1 MNGTPAPEGL
11 PVSRVKPAYRQVADQ
26 LRAQVLTGALA
37 PGERLPNEN
46 ELSVMFGVGRSTVR
60 EALRVLS
67 SQHMVVTSRGVSG
80 GSFVA
85 HPDPASISEFLV
97 ASLGLLSGSEVVS
110 FSELLDVREL
120 FEVPAAKLAA
130 EHRTEAQLDHLRAM
144 LDQDLITG
152 DRDQQLEG
160 NLDFHMRLL
169 EAGGNRL
176 LAMMTT
182 PIFTVLHARFVDNG
196 APTGLHA
203 QLAEHHRL
211 IFERVEAGDG
221 EGASALMAEHLAH
234 LRPLYAAND
243 RIAGS

>member
-11 PVSRVKPAYRQVADQ
+11 PVTRVKPAYRQVADQ

-37 PGERLPNEN
+37 AGERLPNEN

-85 HPDPASISEFLV
+85 HPDPDNISEFLV

-110 FSELLDVREL
+110 FNELLDAREL

-130 EHRTEAQLDHLRAM
+130 EQRSEAQLARLRAM
-144 LDQDLITG
+144 LDEDHTADG
-152 DRDQQLEG
+152 HDQRLEG

-176 LAMMTT
+176 LAMMTA
-182 PIFTVLHARFVDNG
+182 PIFTVLHARFADDG
-196 APTGLHA
+196 APDGFHA
-203 QLAEHHRL
+203 QIADDHRR

-234 LRPLYAAND
+234 LRPIYAAID

>member
-1 MNGTPAPEGL
+1 MNGTPAPEHL

-85 HPDPASISEFLV
+85 HPDPDNISEFLV
-97 ASLGLLSGSEVVS
+97 ASLGLMSGSEAVS
-110 FSELLDVREL
+110 FRELLDVREL
-120 FEVPAAKLAA
+120 FEVPAAGLAA
-130 EHRTEAQLDHLRAM
+130 RNRNAEQLKRLQTMVASDHPSDRPELWVEA
-144 LDQDLITG
+144 
-152 DRDQQLEG
+152 
-160 NLDFHMRLL
+160 NVDFHLRLL

-176 LAMMTT
+176 LAMMTA
-182 PIFTVLHARFVDNG
+182 PIFTVLQAR
-196 APTGLHA
+196 PT
-203 QLAEHHRL
+203 
-211 IFERVEAGDG
+211 D
-221 EGASALMAEHLAH
+221 
-234 LRPLYAAND
+234 
-243 RIAGS
+243 